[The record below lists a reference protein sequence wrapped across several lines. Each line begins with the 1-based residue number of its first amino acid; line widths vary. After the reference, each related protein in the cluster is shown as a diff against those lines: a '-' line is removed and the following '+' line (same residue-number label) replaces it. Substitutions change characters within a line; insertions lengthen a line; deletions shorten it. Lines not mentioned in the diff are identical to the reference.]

1 MGVCNRWA
9 GKWTGTVEW
18 TMELLKHISKHN
30 FFVAILS
37 SAGSYLHVLT
47 NLLIANSALHYTASC
62 ILLKVTEIEGLRSNR
77 VKRDERS

>member
-1 MGVCNRWA
+1 MGVRNRWA

-18 TMELLKHISKHN
+18 TMELLKHISEHN

-37 SAGSYLHVLT
+37 SAGSYLLT

-62 ILLKVTEIEGLRSNR
+62 ILLKVTEIKGLRSNR

>member
-18 TMELLKHISKHN
+18 TMELLKHVSKHH

-37 SAGSYLHVLT
+37 SAGSYLLT

-62 ILLKVTEIEGLRSNR
+62 ILLKVIEIKGLRSNR